1 MAIKSGKLT
10 EPFISTIYPMD
21 NPYLIALHDALPPSE
36 ARLYRS
42 NRAAGKHTYGSC
54 PRGFKPD
61 AWRKLQRALQKRSRG
76 AVREGVTRR

>member
-1 MAIKSGKLT
+1 MN
-10 EPFISTIYPMD
+10 ISPIRCLFLFGTI
-21 NPYLIALHDALPPSE
+21 HDALPPRE

-61 AWRKLQRALQKRSRG
+61 AWRKLQCALQKRSRG
-76 AVREGVTRR
+76 AVREGITRR